1 MLICKEKNSTLW
13 SKLKV
18 KIFSNPYQSEENNKE
33 KEKGKSSF
41 LKGTL
46 ENILIAPKKG
56 STQYTQCIQYAL
68 KGKLKQKKK
77 QKNKKNALS
86 LHEKWKPYLTQ
97 NKELKTAL
105 LQFVIV
111 LFFYW
116 FLTPIRSKL

>member
-13 SKLKV
+13 SELKV

-68 KGKLKQKKK
+68 KGKLKQK
-77 QKNKKNALS
+77 NKKNAL
-86 LHEKWKPYLTQ
+86 LTWKV
-97 NKELKTAL
+97 KT
-105 LQFVIV
+105 VS
-111 LFFYW
+111 Y
-116 FLTPIRSKL
+116 TE